1 MEQHHVFHTGLVEL
15 EAYLTEVEPDPS
27 KYDGKKIIDM
37 IDRFGPP
44 LVIHLNDE
52 IDTLG
57 PDVLENVFKSPDEA
71 NEITERMVKWAVKTA
86 SMTRAIPFVSLQ
98 WKIYLI

>member
-1 MEQHHVFHTGLVEL
+1 MEV
-15 EAYLTEVEPDPS
+15 YLTEVERDPS

-37 IDRFGPP
+37 IDQFGPP

-71 NEITERMVKWAVKTA
+71 NEVAERIVKWIAKTA
-86 SMTRAIPFVSLQ
+86 SMTRTIPFVNFQ
-98 WKIYLI
+98 WNICLI